1 MTSLSWG
8 GVALWGPTRSP
19 GRRRSLR
26 FKCYLLPDSVL
37 PPCAASIQ
45 STNIPWAPAQT
56 GAQLLLAG
64 EPSMQ
69 HRMGEAGG
77 LEMEWGFREGNASPG
92 KLPGL
97 SGSQG
102 ECTGA
107 GPREGQLTMGFMV

>member
-1 MTSLSWG
+1 
-8 GVALWGPTRSP
+8 
-19 GRRRSLR
+19 
-26 FKCYLLPDSVL
+26 
-37 PPCAASIQ
+37 
-45 STNIPWAPAQT
+45 
-56 GAQLLLAG
+56 
-64 EPSMQ
+64 MQ

-107 GPREGQLTMGFMV
+107 GPREGQLTMGFMVL